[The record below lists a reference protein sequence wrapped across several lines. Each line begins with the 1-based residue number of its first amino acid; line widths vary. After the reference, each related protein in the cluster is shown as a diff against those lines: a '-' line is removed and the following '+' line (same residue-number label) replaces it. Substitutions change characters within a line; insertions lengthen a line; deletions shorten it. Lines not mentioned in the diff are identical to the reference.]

1 MTQWVN
7 TSIAS
12 LKNIALLIRKQTDE
26 KKEVTF
32 FVRKE
37 SMSRPKTP
45 QGNHWKC
52 QRKSAIKREQP
63 LFAEFWRLC
72 IYLVVNMSRLQS
84 PTRSHFQSW
93 KRHLTDRGFEASHTR
108 ASKWCIKIWMNM
120 EMLSSIMGKHSWS
133 DKKTGDRREGNRY
146 KKPWCLRFSLG
157 PYVVAI
163 RRIRIRG
170 TVSVGG
176 IVGRRRYRN
185 GAAHEPF
192 LRAPCSWQKCRWIS
206 SWSNEVDRT

>member
-32 FVRKE
+32 FLRKE

-63 LFAEFWRLC
+63 LFAEFWRL
-72 IYLVVNMSRLQS
+72 YLSCSEHVKATESYEKSLLVMKE
-84 PTRSHFQSW
+84 T
-93 KRHLTDRGFEASHTR
+93 HLTDRGFEASHTR
-108 ASKWCIKIWMNM
+108 ASKWCIKI
-120 EMLSSIMGKHSWS
+120 
-133 DKKTGDRREGNRY
+133 
-146 KKPWCLRFSLG
+146 
-157 PYVVAI
+157 
-163 RRIRIRG
+163 
-170 TVSVGG
+170 
-176 IVGRRRYRN
+176 
-185 GAAHEPF
+185 
-192 LRAPCSWQKCRWIS
+192 
-206 SWSNEVDRT
+206 